1 MRDGLQH
8 WNEPPAEQGQRKITF
23 RTTARKIEND
33 HKLEE

>member
-1 MRDGLQH
+1 MRNGLQH

-23 RTTARKIEND
+23 GFSVREIKND